1 MSVEEEA
8 AIKKEAEESL
18 TMNLSLMNEVEIK
31 KEEEASEDVC
41 KKSGID
47 HRGLNWIHNLEIA
60 KCRYCNLY
68 AGLFINT
75 YRN

>member
-47 HRGLNWIHNLEIA
+47 HRGLNWIHN
-60 KCRYCNLY
+60 
-68 AGLFINT
+68 
-75 YRN
+75 